1 MRLEQ
6 PSLGLT
12 WFSLVSLGDS
22 LGGDLKN
29 GENKSTRPLCIFSMN
44 FSFGSGKNIDHV
56 VKGRE

>member
-1 MRLEQ
+1 MRLEH